1 MAIIICIF
9 IGIMILFAL
18 ALTPINSPE
27 VLAGFTPTFTPL
39 PPTPTFT
46 PVPPTPTPVP
56 PPPPTPTPTLAP
68 LLPVTGGS
76 FNFMPGLVII
86 LGAIAFA
93 VGLLGR
99 KLKA

>member
-1 MAIIICIF
+1 MAVIICIF
-9 IGIMILFAL
+9 TGVMILLAL

-39 PPTPTFT
+39 PPTPTF
-46 PVPPTPTPVP
+46 TPVP

-93 VGLLGR
+93 VGLLWR